1 MDKPQSEADV
11 SQFEPFSPKDLA
23 SAPENSQRK
32 DGVKLRGRV
41 LESVFADPIYR
52 QVLASV
58 VEKEWGSDRMNR
70 ERTAASSEE
79 TNKDKSDAEQDSD
92 PNSHSAYQVS

>member
-1 MDKPQSEADV
+1 MDKPQL
-11 SQFEPFSPKDLA
+11 SQFEPKDLA

-58 VEKEWGSDRMNR
+58 VEKEWGSDRINR

-92 PNSHSAYQVS
+92 PISHSAYQVS